1 MAAPKGR
8 SRWGFARH
16 DNNLFGGVGLKPMA
30 RLQARFVCQQCG
42 AVYPKWTGRCEDC
55 GAWNSLIEELP
66 REELPGG
73 IGKRTLDRRGGRTLG
88 FVGLTGP
95 SMLPPRRQTGIAEL
109 DRVCGGGLVPGSAIL
124 VGGDPGIGK
133 STLLLQ
139 AAAAIAPPIKEGS
152 TELKA
157 RAATA
162 AYITGEEAIDQ
173 VRLRAERLG
182 VVASPMLL
190 AAASNVGDIIASL
203 DRGDAPDLVVVD
215 SIQTMYLDTLDSAP
229 GTVSQ
234 VRATAQEL
242 IRLAKRRGFVLVLV
256 GHVTKEGVI
265 AGPRVLEHMVDTVL
279 YFEGERGHQFRILR
293 AVKNRFGATDEIG
306 VFEMSDRGLVEVPNP
321 SALFLAGR
329 PVGGQDASS
338 VEGADAGENELA
350 ELSDGQI
357 SGSAVFAGMEG
368 TRPVLVEVQAL
379 VAPAILG
386 TPRRAVVGWDGT
398 RLAMITAVLDAR
410 CGLSVG
416 AKDIYLNIAGGL
428 RIVEPAAD
436 LAVAAALVS
445 ALTETPVPTDTVV
458 FGEIALSGDVRP
470 VGHTEARIKE
480 AAKLGFAEAWVPI
493 RRGKRR
499 EAAVATG
506 LETVCVGH
514 LNELV
519 ERLAPARSPRGP
531 LSRQRRI
538 GVAS

>member
-1 MAAPKGR
+1 
-8 SRWGFARH
+8 
-16 DNNLFGGVGLKPMA
+16 MA
-30 RLQARFVCQQCG
+30 RPQARYACQQCG
-42 AVYPKWTGRCEDC
+42 AIHAKWTGRCDGC

-66 REELPGG
+66 RESPPQGRGKGG
-73 IGKRTLDRRGGRTLG
+73 LNHRAGRLLG

-95 SMLPPRRQTGIAEL
+95 SVLPSRRRTGIAEF
-109 DRVCGGGLVPGSAIL
+109 DRVCGGGFVPGSAIL

-139 AAAAIAPPIKEGS
+139 AAAAIAPPPG
-152 TELKA
+152 ELEAKPA
-157 RAATA
+157 IA

-182 VVASPMLL
+182 VAASPMLL
-190 AAASNVGDIIASL
+190 AAASNVRDILASI
-203 DRGDAPDLVVVD
+203 DRDDGPDLVVVD
-215 SIQTMYLDTLDSAP
+215 SIQTMYLDTLDSAS

-234 VRATAQEL
+234 VRGAAQEL
-242 IRLAKRRGFVLVLV
+242 IQMAKRRGFVLVLV

-329 PVGGQDASS
+329 ATPG
-338 VEGADAGENELA
+338 EGADENEPAGSSVGHL
-350 ELSDGQI
+350 

-379 VAPAILG
+379 VAPAVLG

-398 RLAMITAVLDAR
+398 RLAMITAVLDTR

-416 AKDIYLNIAGGL
+416 TNDIYLNVAGGL

-445 ALTETPVPTDTVV
+445 ALTATPVPADTVV

-470 VGHTEARIKE
+470 VGHTEARLKE
-480 AAKLGFAEAWVPI
+480 AAKLGFGEAWMPI
-493 RRGKRR
+493 RRSKAAGRSR
-499 EAAVATG
+499 GAEAGLATVAI
-506 LETVCVGH
+506 GH
-514 LNELV
+514 LSELV
-519 ERLAPARSPRGP
+519 TRLSPQRAPRSRS
-531 LSRQRRI
+531 LRE
-538 GVAS
+538 VAP

>member
-1 MAAPKGR
+1 
-8 SRWGFARH
+8 
-16 DNNLFGGVGLKPMA
+16 MA
-30 RLQARFVCQQCG
+30 RPQARFACQQCA
-42 AVYPKWTGRCEDC
+42 AVHPKWTGRCDSC

-66 REELPGG
+66 REELPSGLAKRG
-73 IGKRTLDRRGGRTLG
+73 IDRRSGRSLG

-109 DRVCGGGLVPGSAIL
+109 DRVCGGGFVPGSAIL

-139 AAAAIAPPIKEGS
+139 AAAAVAPSTGAIKTQPG
-152 TELKA
+152 
-157 RAATA
+157 TA

-182 VVASPMLL
+182 VAASPMLL
-190 AAASNVGDIIASL
+190 AAASNVRDIIGSL
-203 DRGDAPDLVVVD
+203 DRENAPDLVVVD

-234 VRATAQEL
+234 VRAAAQEL

-329 PVGGQDASS
+329 TAAGAEASGP
-338 VEGADAGENELA
+338 EGHNAGENEPEKSSA
-350 ELSDGQI
+350 GQV
-357 SGSAVFAGMEG
+357 SGSAVFAGIEG

-379 VAPAILG
+379 VAPAVLG

-416 AKDIYLNIAGGL
+416 ANDIYLNVAGGL
-428 RIVEPAAD
+428 RIAEPAAD

-445 ALTETPVPTDTVV
+445 ALTETPVPADTVV

-470 VGHTEARIKE
+470 VGHTEARLKE
-480 AAKLGFAEAWVPI
+480 AAKLGFAQAWMPI
-493 RRGKRR
+493 RRAKRR
-499 EAAVATG
+499 EAAASAGLATIAIWR
-506 LETVCVGH
+506 LR
-514 LNELV
+514 ELV
-519 ERLAPARSPRGP
+519 ERLAPERSPLDQP
-531 LSRQRRI
+531 LHQRRI
-538 GVAS
+538 GVAL

>member
-1 MAAPKGR
+1 M
-8 SRWGFARH
+8 
-16 DNNLFGGVGLKPMA
+16 
-30 RLQARFVCQQCG
+30 
-42 AVYPKWTGRCEDC
+42 
-55 GAWNSLIEELP
+55 IEELP
-66 REELPGG
+66 REVPPGG
-73 IGKRTLDRRGGRTLG
+73 LGKAAFGKERRGGRALG
-88 FVGLTGP
+88 FVSLTGQA
-95 SMLPPRRQTGIAEL
+95 MLPPRQQTGIAEL
-109 DRVCGGGLVPGSAIL
+109 DRVCGGGFVPGSAIL

-139 AAAAIAPPIKEGS
+139 AAAAIAAEAS
-152 TELKA
+152 
-157 RAATA
+157 A

-173 VRLRAERLG
+173 VRLRAERLE
-182 VVASPMLL
+182 VATSPVLL
-190 AAASNVGDIIASL
+190 AATSNVRDITAAL
-203 DRGDAPDLVVVD
+203 DREDRPGLVVVD

-234 VRATAQEL
+234 VRGAAQEL
-242 IRLAKRRGFVLVLV
+242 IQLAKRRGFVLVLV

-329 PVGGQDASS
+329 AVGEQETA
-338 VEGADAGENELA
+338 EGALSGALGEPL
-350 ELSDGQI
+350 

-379 VAPAILG
+379 IAPAVLG

-416 AKDIYLNIAGGL
+416 ANDIYLNVAGGL
-428 RIVEPAAD
+428 RISEPAAD

-445 ALTETPVPTDTVV
+445 ALSETPVPADTVV
-458 FGEIALSGDVRP
+458 FGEIALSGDVRA
-470 VGHTEARIKE
+470 VGHTEARLKE
-480 AAKLGFAEAWVPI
+480 AAKLGFGSAWTPTRSAAS
-493 RRGKRR
+493 RRPRG
-499 EAAVATG
+499 ADDGLATVAIK
-506 LETVCVGH
+506 H
-514 LNELV
+514 LRELV
-519 ERLAPARSPRGP
+519 TRLSPQHAPYRRSLREIAP
-531 LSRQRRI
+531 
-538 GVAS
+538 

>member
-1 MAAPKGR
+1 MTFSGTEAER
-8 SRWGFARH
+8 
-16 DNNLFGGVGLKPMA
+16 MA
-30 RLQARFVCQQCG
+30 RVQARYACQQCG
-42 AVYPKWTGRCEDC
+42 TIHAKWTGRCDGC
-55 GAWNSLIEELP
+55 GAWNSLIEEVP
-66 REELPGG
+66 REAPPQSLA
-73 IGKRTLDRRGGRTLG
+73 KDRRGGRSLG

-95 SMLPPRRQTGIAEL
+95 SILPPRRRTGIAEL
-109 DRVCGGGLVPGSAIL
+109 DRVCGGGFVPGSAIL

-139 AAAAIAPPIKEGS
+139 AAAAIASFPVDPAGPPIG
-152 TELKA
+152 
-157 RAATA
+157 A

-182 VVASPMLL
+182 VAASPVLL
-190 AAASNVGDIIASL
+190 AAASNVRDILTSL
-203 DRGDAPDLVVVD
+203 DREDAPHLVVID

-234 VRATAQEL
+234 VRGAAQEL
-242 IRLAKRRGFVLVLV
+242 IRAAKKRGFVLVLV

-329 PVGGQDASS
+329 ATSGA
-338 VEGADAGENELA
+338 GADGGAAAG
-350 ELSDGQI
+350 SQTGQL

-379 VAPAILG
+379 VAPAMLG

-416 AKDIYLNIAGGL
+416 ANDIYLNVAGGL

-445 ALTETPVPTDTVV
+445 ALTEMPVPADTVV

-470 VGHTEARIKE
+470 VGHTEARLKE
-480 AAKLGFAEAWVPI
+480 AAKLGFSEAWMPVRRNNRRDDGRAGSGIATVAIEHLSELVTRLSPRHVVR
-493 RRGKRR
+493 RRGLV
-499 EAAVATG
+499 EAA
-506 LETVCVGH
+506 
-514 LNELV
+514 
-519 ERLAPARSPRGP
+519 
-531 LSRQRRI
+531 Q
-538 GVAS
+538 

>member
-1 MAAPKGR
+1 
-8 SRWGFARH
+8 
-16 DNNLFGGVGLKPMA
+16 MA
-30 RLQARFVCQQCG
+30 RPQARFVCQQCA
-42 AVYPKWTGRCEDC
+42 AVYPKWTGRCDSC

-73 IGKRTLDRRGGRTLG
+73 IGKRTQDRRGGRSLG
-88 FVGLTGP
+88 FVGLSGP

-139 AAAAIAPPIKEGS
+139 AAAAIAPPMQQSPG
-152 TELKA
+152 ELKA
-157 RAATA
+157 RPRIA

-173 VRLRAERLG
+173 VRMRAERLG
-182 VVASPMLL
+182 VTASPMLL
-190 AAASNVGDIIASL
+190 AAASNVQDIVASL
-203 DRGDAPDLVVVD
+203 DREDTHYLVVVD

-234 VRATAQEL
+234 VRAAAQEL

-329 PVGGQDASS
+329 PAAGQAFGIA
-338 VEGADAGENELA
+338 GADAGENEPESSA
-350 ELSDGQI
+350 GQI

-379 VAPAILG
+379 VAPAVLG

-416 AKDIYLNIAGGL
+416 ANDIYLNVAGGL

-445 ALTETPVPTDTVV
+445 ALTETPVPADTVV

-470 VGHTEARIKE
+470 VGHTEARLKE
-480 AAKLGFAEAWVPI
+480 AAKLGFAEAWMPT

-506 LETVCVGH
+506 LETASIGH
-514 LNELV
+514 LRELV
-519 ERLAPARSPRGP
+519 ERLAPTRLPCGP
-531 LSRQRRI
+531 LPRQRRI